1 MRKLEKA
8 RKIIPYYN
16 LIILLV
22 VGSFLIYMQTALT
35 QSYFDKDVSS
45 KTVYTSIICET
56 LKAIKEPDIYQ
67 KKPNGDCIRLI
78 NFNPAQGMTTV
89 RLNNDGG
96 KTTASYSSIIFG
108 ENYVISL
115 EETKKKEIKS
125 RDFSEILSLIEEKNM
140 GKFPQT
146 HDPNGPVWII
156 EMRVNNEYGCIFR
169 NDPSD
174 IMEIAQKM
182 LHVGKY

>member
-1 MRKLEKA
+1 MRNLEKA

-67 KKPNGDCIRLI
+67 KK
-78 NFNPAQGMTTV
+78 AQRG
-89 RLNNDGG
+89 
-96 KTTASYSSIIFG
+96 
-108 ENYVISL
+108 
-115 EETKKKEIKS
+115 
-125 RDFSEILSLIEEKNM
+125 
-140 GKFPQT
+140 
-146 HDPNGPVWII
+146 
-156 EMRVNNEYGCIFR
+156 
-169 NDPSD
+169 
-174 IMEIAQKM
+174 
-182 LHVGKY
+182 LHPPYKL